1 MFSAS
6 VESSAV
12 IGLLD
17 RVAQSAD
24 FVCLQVG
31 RDTAQRIVAEAQRR
45 VKRASGVTAS
55 EIHFELT
62 RDRKGYIVLG
72 YQEGVGEFPIDQ
84 YLEYGTKFQMA
95 SPFFFQA
102 AMLEEG
108 PHLRRLT
115 AELQRWL
122 DVVGR

>member
-6 VESSAV
+6 VDTSAV

-24 FVCLQVG
+24 FVCIQVG

-45 VKRASGVTAS
+45 VKRATGDTAS

-62 RDRKGYIVLG
+62 RDGKGYVVLA
-72 YQEGVGEFPIDQ
+72 YREGVGPAPVDL
-84 YLEYGTKFQMA
+84 YLEYGTMYQYA
-95 SPFFFQA
+95 QPFFMQA
-102 AMLEEG
+102 GMLEEG

-115 AELQRWL
+115 AELQKWL